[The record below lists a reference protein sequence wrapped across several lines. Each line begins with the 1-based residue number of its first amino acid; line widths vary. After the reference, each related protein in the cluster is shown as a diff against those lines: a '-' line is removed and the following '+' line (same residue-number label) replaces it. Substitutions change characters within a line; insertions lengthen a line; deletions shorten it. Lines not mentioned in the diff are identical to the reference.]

1 MAQGWWL
8 VVRDNYRHI
17 SPLRPAPTSPALSQG
32 VGLLASLRPRQWS
45 KNLLIFA
52 GLLFSGRL
60 PEKGLWPPAFYTFL
74 AYCLL
79 ASSVYLF
86 NDVVDREGD
95 RLHPK
100 KCHRPIAAGIVAPEL
115 ALLGSLFLA
124 GAGLYLS
131 LAAAGRAVASLSLAY
146 LGLNVAYSL
155 KLKEV
160 PLLDILMVALCFV
173 LRAVAG
179 VEAVG
184 VELSPWFLL
193 CTLLLSLLLVLGK
206 RRHEL
211 ITLGGEAVGHREVL
225 GRYSCLF
232 LDQLISVITTA
243 TLVTY
248 FLYTF
253 FSPTGRRYALMGT
266 IPPVLYGLFRYLYL
280 VYEEGKGGEPE
291 ELLVRDPGILGSVLL
306 WVASVVVV
314 LYFL

>member
-1 MAQGWWL
+1 M
-8 VVRDNYRHI
+8 
-17 SPLRPAPTSPALSQG
+17 
-32 VGLLASLRPRQWS
+32 
-45 KNLLIFA
+45 
-52 GLLFSGRL
+52 
-60 PEKGLWPPAFYTFL
+60 
-74 AYCLL
+74 
-79 ASSVYLF
+79 
-86 NDVVDREGD
+86 
-95 RLHPK
+95 
-100 KCHRPIAAGIVAPEL
+100 
-115 ALLGSLFLA
+115 
-124 GAGLYLS
+124 
-131 LAAAGRAVASLSLAY
+131 
-146 LGLNVAYSL
+146 
-155 KLKEV
+155 
-160 PLLDILMVALCFV
+160 DILMVALCFV
-173 LRAVAG
+173 FRAVAG
-179 VEAVG
+179 VVAVG

-211 ITLGGEAVGHREVL
+211 ITLGGEAAGHREVL